1 MPDCYEATSPEN
13 RSRNLVRGDR
23 FTKSRKSNVMLR
35 PLSSESS
42 SSFLRHQLCLAR
54 CLPRAPPARGNPSG
68 GPAVETQLALVVRT
82 PELDPPC
89 QRNSRAA

>member
-42 SSFLRHQLCLAR
+42 SSFLRHQLR
-54 CLPRAPPARGNPSG
+54 CAL
-68 GPAVETQLALVVRT
+68 PAVCPAPHQLGAIHLAVR
-82 PELDPPC
+82 
-89 QRNSRAA
+89 Q